1 MSAAAQVALQVLF
14 WTACGLVLYTYAGYP
29 LLLFLASS
37 AVELRRAW
45 RHLLSPSPGAAPA
58 AVPLPDVSIVIA
70 AHNEE
75 AEIAGLCASLRA
87 LDYPRDRLELILVSD
102 GSTDATD
109 ACFERWREP
118 WMHLLRQ
125 PVRAGKASALN
136 VGAACAR
143 HEILVLLD
151 ASTRPHHDTVRRLA
165 HHFTRP
171 EVGVVCGA
179 LRFRHHAGS
188 RQTEGAYWSYECL
201 LRLMEGRLGATLT
214 ASGAL
219 YAVRRS
225 CFPRLRPDAWIEDFL
240 IPMQARRAGLAVV
253 YDPEAWAW
261 EVPAPSLGGEFRRR
275 VRLAVGSFRGL
286 GELLRTPVDGVTR
299 WALLSHKLLRWSV
312 PFFLL
317 FALAASL
324 ALWSLPLYRAFALA
338 QLAMYLLAW
347 AGSRR
352 HKVARAIYFFLAMN
366 AAFFWGFVLFL
377 FDRKETAWQ
386 QVR

>member
-1 MSAAAQVALQVLF
+1 MSTAQVTLQIIF
-14 WTACGLVLYTYAGYP
+14 WTACALVLYTYAGYP
-29 LLLFLASS
+29 LLLFLVSS
-37 AVELRRAW
+37 AVEVGRSWRLLLREVPT
-45 RHLLSPSPGAAPA
+45 RHADAAP
-58 AVPLPDVSIVIA
+58 PPGVSILIA

-75 AEIAGLCASLRA
+75 AEMAGLCASVRA

-102 GSTDATD
+102 GSTDGTD
-109 ACFERWREP
+109 AGFELQREP

-151 ASTRPHHDTVRRLA
+151 ASTRPQPETLRRLTR
-165 HHFTRP
+165 HFARP

-179 LRFRHHAGS
+179 LRFRHHAAS
-188 RQTEGAYWSYECL
+188 RHAEGAYWSYECL

-240 IPMQARRAGLAVV
+240 IPMQARRTGLAVV

-317 FALAASL
+317 LALATSL